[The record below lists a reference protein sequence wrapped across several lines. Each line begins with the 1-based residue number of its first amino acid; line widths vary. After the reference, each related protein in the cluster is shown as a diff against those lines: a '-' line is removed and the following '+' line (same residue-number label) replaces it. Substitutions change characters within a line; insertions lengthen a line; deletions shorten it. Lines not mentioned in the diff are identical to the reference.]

1 MAKDKKIKILM
12 MGGRRC
18 GKTSVLAAMDDCCVD
33 VLACSDMEVKIVEGS
48 NELALKKAEAEK
60 YFSAT
65 EKKKMKFIPD
75 MLPSPLDSIYTYQV
89 EIGGKNIGYD
99 LEFHDFP
106 GEYLTRADQKENLQ
120 NWFNESQVI
129 IVAIDTPHLVEK
141 VDEISGVGKYHTE
154 FNRVNEITR
163 YFKSAFKNGMY
174 NKMVVF
180 VPLKCE
186 KYYYRNDMDTVIDMT
201 KKGYGE
207 LLEYLASPDISSI
220 CTVAIAPI
228 LTFGGAEFLKFKA
241 DSYVGEYNYRSKPE
255 DEYLPLGCEH
265 PLFLVLK
272 YLVNIAKN
280 NTSKRG
286 KVLRWFDVNLF
297 NKIDLDSLV
306 DCEEEINDIIN
317 SKKDLPV
324 IFLQDPLI

>member
-1 MAKDKKIKILM
+1 MANKKIKILM

-60 YFSAT
+60 YFSAE

-75 MLPSPLDSIYTYQV
+75 MLPSPIDSIYTYQV
-89 EIGGKNIGYD
+89 EIGGKDIGYD
-99 LEFHDFP
+99 LEFRDFP
-106 GEYLTRADQKENLQ
+106 GEYLANSDEEEKLQK
-120 NWFNESQVI
+120 WFNESQVI
-129 IVAIDTPHLVEK
+129 VIAIDTPHLVEK
-141 VDEISGVGKYHTE
+141 VDKITGVGKYHTK
-154 FNRVNEITR
+154 FNRVDEITR

-174 NKMVVF
+174 NKMVIF

-186 KYYYRNDMDTVIDMT
+186 KYYYRKDMDRVIEMV
-201 KKGYGE
+201 KKGYSDLFE
-207 LLEYLASPDISSI
+207 FLASPDVKSI

-228 LTFGGAEFLKFKA
+228 LTFGGAEFLKFKE
-241 DSYVGEYNYRSKPE
+241 DSYVGEYNYRPRPE
-255 DEYLPLGCEH
+255 DKYAPLGCEQ

-280 NTSKRG
+280 NSSK
-286 KVLRWFDVNLF
+286 KPKILRWFDKNLF
-297 NKIDLDSLV
+297 NKVDLNSLIK
-306 DCEEEINDIIN
+306 CEEEINEIIKGN
-317 SKKDLPV
+317 KKLPV
-324 IFLQDPLI
+324 IFVQDPLS